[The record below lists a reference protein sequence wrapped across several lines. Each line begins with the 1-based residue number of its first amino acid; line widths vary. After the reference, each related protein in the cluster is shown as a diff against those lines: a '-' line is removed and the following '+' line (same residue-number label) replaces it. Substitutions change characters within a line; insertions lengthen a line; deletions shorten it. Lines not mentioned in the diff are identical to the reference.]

1 MFDCFEFKKSCFSC
15 LICFRRVKFYLKKK
29 KICTKVDCFKNEIVN
44 ASKGFT
50 CWAFTV
56 LHPGPTGW
64 GRGVY
69 STPRLSA
76 ELDAT
81 MLAAFSHFLELQ
93 ECPNSKYLLFDHFRV
108 LYFVGFCRES
118 DVSVLGLIWI
128 KRHFPLIF

>member
-1 MFDCFEFKKSCFSC
+1 MLGLHS
-15 LICFRRVKFYLKKK
+15 
-29 KICTKVDCFKNEIVN
+29 
-44 ASKGFT
+44 ASPWTYWVGE
-50 CWAFTV
+50 
-56 LHPGPTGW
+56 G
-64 GRGVY
+64 GVY